1 MPYNGLR
8 DIILITYKGVLE
20 ILKKKRKAAA
30 AVLVAVMA
38 FSAAALPA
46 VYAESSSSS
55 GSVQDRLEQA
65 QGQLKEG
72 KEKQNKLV
80 AEIDSINLQID
91 QIVSEISAADKEIAE
106 KEKEI
111 EQAQEKLN
119 SKKEEISDQNDDIGQ
134 RLRAM
139 YKSGDTGILEV
150 LLGSSDISELISNL
164 DMIQLIYTNDQKVL
178 SQMQTQYDE
187 ISDEKQTLEKLNE
200 QLKAQKDEKKQSQ
213 QELESKKSDVE
224 ELEKQVAED
233 NEALEAQI
241 DELNKEAQALTEQ
254 MQQGEIKASTSAD
267 SKYSGTAMTWPVPSS
282 QRITSEYGNRYH
294 PILHVNK
301 FHSGIDIGASE
312 GSQIL
317 AANDGMVI
325 FSGVKG
331 GYGNCVM
338 IDHGG
343 GIVTLYGHCSK
354 LLVSE
359 GQNVTKG
366 QNIALVGSTGQSTGP
381 HCHFEVRVNGSTTNP
396 LNYL

>member
-1 MPYNGLR
+1 M
-8 DIILITYKGVLE
+8 
-20 ILKKKRKAAA
+20 
-30 AVLVAVMA
+30 
-38 FSAAALPA
+38 
-46 VYAESSSSS
+46 
-55 GSVQDRLEQA
+55 
-65 QGQLKEG
+65 
-72 KEKQNKLV
+72 
-80 AEIDSINLQID
+80 
-91 QIVSEISAADKEIAE
+91 
-106 KEKEI
+106 
-111 EQAQEKLN
+111 
-119 SKKEEISDQNDDIGQ
+119 
-134 RLRAM
+134 
-139 YKSGDTGILEV
+139 
-150 LLGSSDISELISNL
+150 
-164 DMIQLIYTNDQKVL
+164 
-178 SQMQTQYDE
+178 
-187 ISDEKQTLEKLNE
+187 
-200 QLKAQKDEKKQSQ
+200 KAQKDEKKQSQ

>member
-1 MPYNGLR
+1 M
-8 DIILITYKGVLE
+8 ITYKGVLE